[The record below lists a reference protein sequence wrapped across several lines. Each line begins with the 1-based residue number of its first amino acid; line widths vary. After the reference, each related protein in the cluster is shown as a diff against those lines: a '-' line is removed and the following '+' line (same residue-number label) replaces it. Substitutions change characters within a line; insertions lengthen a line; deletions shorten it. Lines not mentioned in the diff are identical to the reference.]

1 MKKLVTSLFII
12 TILFGCNRTDSSKVG
27 TETLQD
33 KVLSNG
39 TIKAAY
45 TIYYPGCIKDGNGNL
60 KGVFIETLERAAK
73 DLNLKVE
80 WVEEVG
86 WGTQIA
92 GLDNDKFDM
101 MGSSVWANPK
111 RAKAATL
118 SIPLYYSQLYL
129 YTRADETKFDKIKNY
144 EELNNEDYTFTLVDG
159 GTRKVLWD
167 NMFSKS
173 RNISLPENTDFGVS
187 FKDVTSRKADLIIME
202 PYQAEKF
209 LANNPN
215 SIKKLDL
222 GLPLKV
228 YGNCFMFKKGE
239 NEFEHMLN
247 TVLQDLI
254 NEGFVDKLLEK
265 YEEYPNSFLRVNK
278 PYVIK

>member
-1 MKKLVTSLFII
+1 MKKLII
-12 TILFGCNRTDSSKVG
+12 VILTIGVLYGCKRVDSSKVG

-33 KVLSNG
+33 KVVNSG

-60 KGVFIETLERAAK
+60 KGVFIETIERAAS

-92 GLDNDKFDM
+92 GLENDKFDM
-101 MGSSVWANPK
+101 LGSSVWANPK

-118 SIPLYYSQLYL
+118 SIPLYYSQLYV
-129 YTRADETKFDKIKNY
+129 YTRADETKFDSIKSY
-144 EELNNEDYTFTLVDG
+144 TELNKEDYLFTLVDG
-159 GTRKVLWD
+159 GTGQVIWK
-167 NMFSKS
+167 NMFPKS
-173 RNISLPENTDFGVS
+173 RNISLPESTDFGVS
-187 FKDVTSRKADLIIME
+187 FADVTSRKADLIIME

-209 LANNPN
+209 LATNPN

-222 GLPLKV
+222 DLPLKV

-239 NEFEHMLN
+239 FEYEHMLN

-254 NEGFVDKLLEK
+254 NEGFVDRLLEK
-265 YEEYPNSFLRVNK
+265 YEEYPNSFLRVDK
-278 PYVIK
+278 PFVVK

>member
-1 MKKLVTSLFII
+1 MKNLILLICSI
-12 TILFGCNRTDSSKVG
+12 TILFGCTRTDSSKVG

-33 KVLSNG
+33 KVITSG

-60 KGVFIETLERAAK
+60 KGVFIETIERAAK

-92 GLDNDKFDM
+92 GLDNDKYDM

-118 SIPLYYSQLYL
+118 SIPLYFSQLYV
-129 YTRADETKFDKIKNY
+129 YTRANETKFDKIKKY
-144 EELNNEDYTFTLVDG
+144 EELNNPDYLFTLVDG
-159 GTRKVLWD
+159 GTGKVLWE
-167 NMFSKS
+167 NMFPKS
-173 RNISLPENTDFGVS
+173 RKISLPENTDFGIS
-187 FKDVTSRKADLIIME
+187 FADVTSNKADLIIME
-202 PYQAEKF
+202 PYQAAKY
-209 LANNPN
+209 LATNPN

-239 NEFEHMLN
+239 FEYEHMLN
-247 TVLQDLI
+247 TILQDLI
-254 NEGFVDKLLEK
+254 NEGYVDRLLEK

-278 PYVIK
+278 PFTVK

>member
-1 MKKLVTSLFII
+1 MKKLTILILSMI
-12 TILFGCNRTDSSKVG
+12 ILFGCKRTDSSKVG

-33 KVLSNG
+33 KVINRG
-39 TIKAAY
+39 TIRAAY

-60 KGVFIETLERAAK
+60 KGVFIETIERAAK
-73 DLNLKVE
+73 DLGLKVE

-101 MGSSVWANPK
+101 IGSSVWANPK

-118 SIPLYYSQLYL
+118 SIPLYYSQLYV
-129 YTRADETKFDKIKNY
+129 YTRANETKFDKIKSY
-144 EELNNEDYTFTLVDG
+144 DELNKEDYVFTLVDG
-159 GTRKVLWD
+159 GTGKVIWE

-173 RNISLPENTDFGVS
+173 RSISLPENTDFGVS
-187 FKDVTSRKADLIIME
+187 FADVTSKKADLIIME

-215 SIKKLDL
+215 SIKKLGL
-222 GLPLKV
+222 GMPLKV

-239 NEFEHMLN
+239 FAYKHMLN
-247 TVLQDLI
+247 IVLQDLI

-265 YEEYPNSFLRVNK
+265 YEEYPNSFLRADK
-278 PYVIK
+278 PYILK